1 MTGLKK
7 NQNLTIEQKR
17 SAIEFDNAKI
27 SISCQCKLLEL
38 NRSSLYYRGY
48 RDESYNE
55 QLMQILDEQYTQTP
69 FYGVPRM
76 TETLRQLGHLV
87 NPKRVRRLMRKMG
100 LEAIYPRQKRNLSK
114 PDKQH
119 KIYPYLLKGLEINRC
134 DQVWATDI
142 TYIRMHKGWVYLV
155 AIMDWFSRKVIA
167 WDVSLTLDASFCVET
182 LKQALATG
190 RQPEIFNTDQGS
202 QFTSIAFTKVLH
214 DHGIT
219 ISMDGKGR
227 AFDNIMV
234 ERLWRSV
241 KYEEVYLK
249 DYQTVAE
256 AVLGLGRYFEFY
268 NEKRI
273 HQSLDYRTPA
283 SVYGPME
290 TEIAVA
296 AATPVALRAPS
307 VSAATETNPLKNSHT
322 FV

>member
-1 MTGLKK
+1 
-7 NQNLTIEQKR
+7 
-17 SAIEFDNAKI
+17 
-27 SISCQCKLLEL
+27 
-38 NRSSLYYRGY
+38 
-48 RDESYNE
+48 
-55 QLMQILDEQYTQTP
+55 
-69 FYGVPRM
+69 
-76 TETLRQLGHLV
+76 
-87 NPKRVRRLMRKMG
+87 
-100 LEAIYPRQKRNLSK
+100 LSK

-134 DQVWATDI
+134 DQVWAADI
-142 TYIRMHKGWVYLV
+142 TYIRMHKGWVYLI

-167 WDVSLTLDASFCVET
+167 WDVSLTLDAGFCVET
-182 LKQALATG
+182 LNMALATG
-190 RQPEIFNTDQGS
+190 CKPEIFNTDQGS
-202 QFTSIAFTKVLH
+202 QFTSSAFTKVLS
-214 DHGIT
+214 DHGIA

-273 HQSLDYRTPA
+273 HQSLDYHTPV
-283 SVYGPME
+283 SVYGPMDTE
-290 TEIAVA
+290 TAVA
-296 AATPVALRAPS
+296 AATSVALRAPY
-307 VSAATETNPLKNSHT
+307 VSAATETNPLKNSHV